1 MLIVP
6 VNFARRH
13 KEMLANCKKLM
24 ENNGGMIAI
33 NPKFDKL
40 ITSLRTTVAN
50 ESTLD
55 KNTTSFNDLLDAFR
69 MALFFYH

>member
-6 VNFARRH
+6 VNFSRKH
-13 KEMLANCKKLM
+13 KEMLAHTKKLM
-24 ENNGGMIAI
+24 ENDGGQIAI

-40 ITSLRTTVAN
+40 ITSLRTAVAN

-55 KNTTSFNDLLDAFR
+55 KHAISFNDLLDAFR
-69 MALFFYH
+69 MSLSFYY